1 MINNAED
8 FLRYTSKPTVIN
20 HKMFGKDYAA
30 IHELKLVLILD
41 KPIFVGFTV
50 LDLSKSKI
58 MTFIITLLKKILML
72 SCYLLIKTALLMK

>member
-30 IHELKLVLILD
+30 THEIKLVLILN

-50 LDLSKSKI
+50 LDLSKLK
-58 MTFIITLLKKILML
+58 MYDFHYTFIKNNFDAELLFTDTDSRGL
-72 SCYLLIKTALLMK
+72 